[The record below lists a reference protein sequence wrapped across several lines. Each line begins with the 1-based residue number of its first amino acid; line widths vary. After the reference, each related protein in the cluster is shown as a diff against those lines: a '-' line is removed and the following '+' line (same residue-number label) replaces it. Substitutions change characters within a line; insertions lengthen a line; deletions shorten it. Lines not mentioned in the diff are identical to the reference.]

1 MTKRQ
6 WRPTIPAVSTDA
18 RPQSPEQR
26 ARSRA
31 QTPAGLE
38 RELLHAAHFGPECRS
53 GNGRTALPLEGGSYS
68 FHTFRHAPCL
78 VARSVVAV
86 GREGGDLRSA
96 RGDDSGHTSTA
107 RRGRT
112 DAQVAARFHPLSA
125 ARASL
130 SSRGEQLARPF
141 NPRPLAV
148 YSMMSKRLP
157 VSLHCRVTGRVLP
170 ARARPAQTWRST
182 ERAGTAATQ
191 FAGVVQ

>member
-125 ARASL
+125 ARASP

-141 NPRPLAV
+141 SPRPLTV
-148 YSMMSKRLP
+148 YSMMSKRCQ
-157 VSLHCRVTGRVLP
+157 SRCTAVLP
-170 ARARPAQTWRST
+170 AECCLPARDQHRPGAALSEPGRPPPSLPA
-182 ERAGTAATQ
+182 
-191 FAGVVQ
+191 